1 MQLCS
6 QSLDCDI
13 QRLWCVR
20 DLGHMH
26 ESLGSGVQGGGE
38 VNYTRARVVEGQRS
52 TLHNVQVGNMTAY
65 FSKLTFFV
73 TICLH

>member
-1 MQLCS
+1 
-6 QSLDCDI
+6 
-13 QRLWCVR
+13 
-20 DLGHMH
+20 MH